1 MADTEVMTMN
11 RSGGL
16 GPVGGRAMQAFSSFQ
31 SFIRQPAI
39 QRAAPMIVVSLVVA
53 LGLVLILLMREPA
66 MVTLFPRLGEEDK
79 AQVLQQL
86 NDQGIK
92 AQLDAAT
99 GQVSVPRADFHR
111 AKMLL
116 AAAGL
121 PKASVTGYE
130 LLTQLPMGTS
140 RSVEQ
145 AKLKQAQESE
155 LARSIM
161 EIRDVEGARVHL
173 AVPERSAFVRD
184 QAPPTAS
191 VFLKLSPGRALSNGQ
206 VQSIV
211 HLVSSSVPFL
221 PVANVTV
228 VDQFGTLLTQPQR
241 DTELGLTAQ
250 QLEHKLRFERILRE
264 RVMNLLTPVVGLGN
278 VNTEVNVELDFTR
291 TEQTREFYD
300 PQQQVVRSEQESV
313 QESSDGK
320 ARGVPGATS
329 NQPPPPVQATPN
341 PPANQQAAA
350 QAEGPR
356 SRSSTSLRNFEVS
369 REVRSTK
376 PALGEVKRLSVAV
389 LLRSP
394 KVAGADGQMVEKPLS
409 EDERKHLTELLQE
422 AVGFDSARGDKVAVI
437 SKTFADEVP
446 VATRSWYDAPWLEDA
461 VKQILVVLVLAV
473 IVLGALRPFLN
484 RLLTNSEVTSFSD
497 QPITGEGETIEVREG
512 ETLDDIKARLKPKK
526 SGISAELLD
535 TANTYDDKVT
545 LIRMLVGE
553 DANRVT
559 AVLKSLIQR
568 DLA

>member
-1 MADTEVMTMN
+1 MADTDVMTLQQPGAT
-11 RSGGL
+11 S
-16 GPVGGRAMQAFSSFQ
+16 PGGRAVQAVSSFKA
-31 SFIRQPAI
+31 FMRQPAI
-39 QRAAPMIVVSLVVA
+39 VRSAPMILVSMVIL
-53 LGLVLILLMREPA
+53 LGLALILMMREPA
-66 MVTLFPRLGEEDK
+66 MVTLFPKLGEEDK

-92 AQLDAAT
+92 AHLDTAT

-145 AKLKQAQESE
+145 AKLKQAQETE

-191 VFLKLSPGRALSNGQ
+191 VFLKLSAGRTLSNGQ

-228 VDQFGTLLTQPQR
+228 VDQFGSLLTQPQR
-241 DTELGLTAQ
+241 DAELGLTAQ
-250 QLEHKLRFERILRE
+250 QLEHKLRVEKILRE

-278 VNTEVNVELDFTR
+278 ANTEVNVEMDFTR

-300 PQQQVVRSEQESV
+300 PQAQAIRSQQDSV

-329 NQPPPPVQATPN
+329 NQPPAAPQATNTP
-341 PPANQQAAA
+341 PPAAQAGA

-369 REVRSTK
+369 REVRSTR
-376 PALGEVKRLSVAV
+376 PALGEVKRVSVAV
-389 LLRSP
+389 LVRSP
-394 KVAGADGQMVEKPLS
+394 KAPDANGQLVEKPMT
-409 EDERKHLTELLQE
+409 DEQRKHLTELLQE
-422 AVGFDSARGDKVAVI
+422 AVGFDAARGDKVAI
-437 SKTFADEVP
+437 LSKTFAEEVP
-446 VATRSWYDAPWLEDA
+446 MVQRSWYDAPWLEDA
-461 VKQILVVLVLAV
+461 IKQVLVVLVLAV

-484 RLLTNSEVTSFSD
+484 RLLSNADYSAMSD
-497 QPITGEGETIEVREG
+497 EPVTGEGESIEVREG

-526 SGISAELLD
+526 SGISPELLD

-545 LIRMLVGE
+545 LIRMLVGD

>member
-1 MADTEVMTMN
+1 MADTDVMSLPQTGSM
-11 RSGGL
+11 S
-16 GPVGGRAMQAFSSFQ
+16 PAGGRALQAMSSFNA
-31 SFIRQPAI
+31 FIRQPALV
-39 QRAAPMIVVSLVVA
+39 RSAPMILVSMVIL
-53 LGLVLILLMREPA
+53 LGLVLILMLREPA
-66 MVTLFPRLGEEDK
+66 MVTLFPKLGEEDK

-86 NDQGIK
+86 NDQGVK
-92 AQLDAAT
+92 AHLDSAT
-99 GQVSVPRADFHR
+99 GQVSVPRTDFHR

-116 AAAGL
+116 AASGL
-121 PKASVTGYE
+121 PKASVSGYE

-145 AKLKQAQESE
+145 AKLKQAQETE

-184 QAPPTAS
+184 QSPPTAS
-191 VFLKLSPGRALSNGQ
+191 VFLKLSPGRSLSNGQ
-206 VQSIV
+206 VQSVV

-228 VDQFGTLLTQPQR
+228 VDQFGSLLTQPQR

-250 QLEHKLRFERILRE
+250 KLEHKMRVEKILRE
-264 RVMNLLTPVVGLGN
+264 RVMNLLNPVIGLGN
-278 VNTEVNVELDFTR
+278 VNTEVNVEMDFTR
-291 TEQTREFYD
+291 TEQTREFFD
-300 PQQQVVRSEQESV
+300 PSQQALRSQQESS

-320 ARGVPGATS
+320 ARGIPGATA
-329 NQPPPPVQATPN
+329 NQPPPAPQATN
-341 PPANQQAAA
+341 TPPAAAGAAA
-350 QAEGPR
+350 ADTAR

-376 PALGEVKRLSVAV
+376 PALGEVKRVSVAV

-394 KVAGADGQMVEKPLS
+394 KVADANGVMVEKPLS
-409 EDERKHLTELLQE
+409 EEERGHLTQLLQE
-422 AVGFDSARGDKVAVI
+422 AVGFDAARGDKVAI
-437 SKTFADEVP
+437 MSKSFAEEAP
-446 VATRSWYDAPWLEDA
+446 MAARSWYDAPWLEDA
-461 VKQILVVLVLAV
+461 IKQVVVLLILAV

-484 RLLTNSEVTSFSD
+484 RLLTTAEYSAMNDE
-497 QPITGEGETIEVREG
+497 PLTGEGETIEVREG

-526 SGISAELLD
+526 SGISPELLD
-535 TANTYDDKVT
+535 TANTYDDKVM
-545 LIRMLVGE
+545 LIRMLVGD